1 MAFDL
6 DDDELK
12 STRKLLGIDKNKDA
26 RDTNVDSLEESI
38 KRCKELI
45 KPKNSEWIGLSNQN
59 AIEIVLG
66 NLEVLLDMR
75 ESADRELGRQKQ
87 INEEHQKENGL
98 LRERVKE
105 LEAKLEFKQYGDLD
119 DLRFEEY
126 MNEFIPKQKIKDL
139 KENIILQPVIVG
151 GRRNGKTLEYG
162 IKLGK
167 IKACEE
173 LLQESEDK

>member
-1 MAFDL
+1 MDNIEENINYLKEHIQYLNSDL
-6 DDDELK
+6 SEYREEDLIKAIENLIK
-12 STRKLLGIDKNKDA
+12 SYEKQKQEK
-26 RDTNVDSLEESI
+26 E
-38 KRCKELI
+38 KWKELYLD
-45 KPKNSEWIGLSNQN
+45 KLDKTTD
-59 AIEIVLG
+59 IVLDY
-66 NLEVLLDMR
+66 NKLKDKV
-75 ESADRELGRQKQ
+75 KQ
-87 INEEHQKENGL
+87 
-98 LRERVKE
+98 